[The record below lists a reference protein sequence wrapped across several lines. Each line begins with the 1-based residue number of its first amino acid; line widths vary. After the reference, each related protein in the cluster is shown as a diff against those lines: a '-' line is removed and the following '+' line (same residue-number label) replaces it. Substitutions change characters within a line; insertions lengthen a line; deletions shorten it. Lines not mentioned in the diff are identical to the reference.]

1 MSLVQG
7 NLQALLQKLLSPN
20 SKIISSLISPE
31 PMMHQ
36 FEALHHRHRAS
47 LAGPTLRTRHSF
59 LHLFKAA
66 ASQELTLWRMSPRD
80 KSEFLTDT
88 NIHVFNTR
96 GLVSHSLKPQRNSHA
111 SSAQIIS
118 QLHCRKMNYIFSVL
132 QEKKKNQ
139 VVSDTIKSRIC
150 WIKNTMQSW

>member
-118 QLHCRKMNYIFSVL
+118 QPSL
-132 QEKKKNQ
+132 QKNELYLFCPSGKKNQ